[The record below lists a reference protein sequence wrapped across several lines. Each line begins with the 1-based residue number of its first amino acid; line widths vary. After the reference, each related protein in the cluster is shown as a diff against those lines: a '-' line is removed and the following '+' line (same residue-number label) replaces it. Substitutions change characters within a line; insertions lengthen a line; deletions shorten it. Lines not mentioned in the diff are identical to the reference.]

1 IRAIVE
7 QDAKELVVVL
17 PKPVEAAL
25 DGVSSH
31 GTAKRGLSPNIAG
44 SPVISNSIREIEIGA
59 VVVSGIEV
67 IEGRDGQDPVVRK
80 GPNPR
85 EVQRSVT
92 RPLAVDLDHA
102 VSYIGCVHRPLVE
115 ISA

>member
-1 IRAIVE
+1 MRASVE

-25 DGVSSH
+25 DGVSRH

-44 SPVISNSIREIEIGA
+44 IPVISNSIREIEIGA

-67 IEGRDGQDPVVRK
+67 IEGRDGQEPVVRK

-85 EVQRSVT
+85 EVQVSVT
-92 RPLAVDLDHA
+92 LPLAVDLDHA
-102 VSYIGCVHRPLVE
+102 VSYIGWINPHLVE